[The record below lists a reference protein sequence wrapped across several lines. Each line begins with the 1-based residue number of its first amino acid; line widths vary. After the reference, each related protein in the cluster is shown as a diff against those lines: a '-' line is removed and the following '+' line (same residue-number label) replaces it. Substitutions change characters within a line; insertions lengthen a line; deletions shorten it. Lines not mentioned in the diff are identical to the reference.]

1 MDPTRQSID
10 QILLVVGIAA
20 YVTAAFALLGYFLF
34 RTPLLRAL
42 GLPLAVL
49 GCASQFAELGAR
61 WWMTGVWPLTNLYG
75 SLSLF
80 SAVAVAI
87 FVIFALRYDLA
98 FVGGPVLALAAIAL
112 GYATTWNEGYMPAV
126 PALQS
131 YWIKIHVPIV
141 ISAYASFMVA
151 FCVSVLYV
159 VKAALE
165 SRYQR
170 GGLAL
175 RGVAAGAGGVGG
187 VGTAGV
193 DLAGSAYAAPGT
205 MTRATDTPALLQAA
219 AVVKAAMEN
228 RYQQGGTVGV
238 DLAVSAYAAPE
249 TITRASDTPALS
261 QAAAAGDPFAQW
273 LTGLP
278 SLARL
283 DVMQYRIIAV
293 GLPLLSLGIIT
304 GAMWAKEAWGA
315 YWQWDPKETAAL
327 VSWIVYAAY
336 MHLHTRPEWR
346 GTRTAWVSI
355 IGFAT
360 IVFCYLGVN
369 IWISGL
375 HSYKM

>member
-1 MDPTRQSID
+1 MDPFRQSVD
-10 QILLVVGIAA
+10 QWLLVIGIAA
-20 YVTAAFALLGYFLF
+20 YVTAALALFGYFLMRSPVL
-34 RTPLLRAL
+34 RTI
-42 GLPLAVL
+42 GIPLAAI
-49 GCASQFAELGAR
+49 GAASQFAELGAR

-80 SAVAVAI
+80 SACAVTI
-87 FVIFALRYDLA
+87 FLIFALRYDLA
-98 FVGGPVLALAAIAL
+98 FAGGPVLALAAIAL

-141 ISAYASFMVA
+141 ISAYASFMVS
-151 FCVSVLYV
+151 FCVALIYL
-159 VKAALE
+159 VKAAAE
-165 SRYQR
+165 DRYRHLRFPVR
-170 GGLAL
+170 GAAA
-175 RGVAAGAGGVGG
+175 AAGSSQIDVPVSAYTAAQQPGGSRSSGGVL
-187 VGTAGV
+187 GT
-193 DLAGSAYAAPGT
+193 
-205 MTRATDTPALLQAA
+205 TRIDTPALA
-219 AVVKAAMEN
+219 
-228 RYQQGGTVGV
+228 
-238 DLAVSAYAAPE
+238 D
-249 TITRASDTPALS
+249 
-261 QAAAAGDPFAQW
+261 AAAGGDATAQW
-273 LTGLP
+273 LASLP

-283 DVMQYRIIAV
+283 DVMQYRIVAV

-327 VSWIVYAAY
+327 LSWIVYAAY

-346 GTRTAWVSI
+346 GTKTALVNVLGFVS
-355 IGFAT
+355 

>member
-10 QILLVVGIAA
+10 QVLLVVGIAA
-20 YVTAAFALLGYFLF
+20 YVTGAFVLLGYFLF
-34 RTPLLRAL
+34 RNPWLRTI
-42 GLPLAVL
+42 GLPLAIV
-49 GCASQFAELGAR
+49 GAVSQFAELGTR

-98 FVGGPVLALAAIAL
+98 FAGGPVLALAAIAL

-141 ISAYASFMVA
+141 IAAYASFMVA
-151 FCVSVLYV
+151 FCVSLIYV
-159 VKAALE
+159 IKAAVE
-165 SRYQR
+165 RRYQR
-170 GGLAL
+170 GGRVASGL
-175 RGVAAGAGGVGG
+175 AAGAGAGG
-187 VGTAGV
+187 AG
-193 DLAGSAYAAPGT
+193 LTMSAYATAPG
-205 MTRATDTPALLQAA
+205 
-219 AVVKAAMEN
+219 
-228 RYQQGGTVGV
+228 
-238 DLAVSAYAAPE
+238 

-261 QAAAAGDPFAQW
+261 QAAAAGDPFALW
-273 LTGLP
+273 MAGLP

-346 GTRTAWVSI
+346 GTRTAWVSVL
-355 IGFAT
+355 GFAT